1 MDIVTCPF
9 RTVCT
14 GYDATNV
21 FVVLPSQEASCGVTI
36 NEILGRELSMTTSQ
50 TDNISWLFEVS
61 VNVGVSVCVVE
72 KGKEGGWGGG
82 GTECPHY
89 MFRCYSY
96 KSAVVEIT

>member
-1 MDIVTCPF
+1 M
-9 RTVCT
+9 
-14 GYDATNV
+14 

-36 NEILGRELSMTTSQ
+36 NEISGQELSMTTSQ